1 MKNYL
6 FLVVALLGFQLA
18 TAQEYEFTTEI
29 DLETTPVISQ
39 GRTGTCWSFSTS
51 SFLESEIYRI
61 TGKNINISE
70 MFNVRNTYPD
80 KAYNYVMRQGSARF
94 SQGGLAHD
102 VINAI
107 AENGMV
113 PYTAYTG
120 LEEGQKTYNHT
131 ELIAILKSML
141 DTYIDTPAG
150 KLSDD
155 WEEAVGAVLD
165 IYLGKRPEEFSYDG
179 KTYTPQSFLEMTEI
193 EPEDYVTI
201 TSFKNHPFYNSFIL
215 SIPDNFSNG
224 TFYNVPLDEFIQTI
238 DHALKAGYTVAL
250 DVDVSE
256 PTFSAKN
263 GVAVIPSFSENNK
276 KAMTEIVKEK
286 EITPEFRLQEF
297 QNFETTDDHLMHITG
312 LVKDQKGN
320 VYYKV
325 KNSWGTENLAHGG
338 YVYMSVPYAKLKA
351 ISVLIHKDAVPEKI
365 AEKLNLN

>member
-6 FLVVALLGFQLA
+6 FLAAFLVSFQFV
-18 TAQEYEFTTEI
+18 TAQEYKFTTEI

-51 SFLESEIYRI
+51 SFLESEIHRI
-61 TGKNINISE
+61 SGENINISE

-80 KAYNYVMRQGSARF
+80 KAYNYVMRQGNARF

-113 PYTAYTG
+113 PYNVYTG
-120 LEEGQKTYNHT
+120 LEKGQENYNHT

-141 DTYIDTPAG
+141 DTYIGTPSG
-150 KLSDD
+150 ELSDD
-155 WEEAVGAVLD
+155 WNQAIGAVLD
-165 IYLGKRPEEFSYDG
+165 IYLGERPEEFTYEG
-179 KTYTPQSFLEMTEI
+179 KTYTPQSFLEMTGI
-193 EPEDYVTI
+193 EPEEYLTV
-201 TSFKNHPFYNSFIL
+201 TSFKNHPFYSQFIL

-224 TFYNVPLDEFIQTI
+224 TFYNLPLNEFMETI
-238 DHALKAGYTVAL
+238 NHALKEGYTISL
-250 DVDVSE
+250 DIDVSE

-263 GVAVIPSFSENNK
+263 GIAVIPAFSENNK
-276 KAMTEIVKEK
+276 QAMTEIVAEK
-286 EITPEFRLQEF
+286 EITPTFRLQEF
-297 QNFETTDDHLMHITG
+297 LNFNTTDDHLMHITG

-325 KNSWGTENLAHGG
+325 KNSWGTEGLAHGG
-338 YVYMSVPYAKLKA
+338 YVYISASYIKLKA
-351 ISVLIHKDAVPEKI
+351 ISALIHKDALPQKI
-365 AEKLNLN
+365 AKKLALD